1 MDEKKYYEA
10 IMDAYKRILLAYQR
24 HVGKDNM
31 MLILHETGVDI
42 IEEDDGRL
50 GGKLPPELLAMLQD
64 MRDAKGQP
72 CPKYP
77 IREVHDFSTQEGMNL
92 VFPHYNMHYVF
103 PDKPEAPNR
112 NHKAAFRVRSYGNP
126 RAIEEVINA
135 NMVLD

>member
-1 MDEKKYYEA
+1 MDDEEYNEA
-10 IMDAYKRILLAYQR
+10 IMEAYKHVLLAYRR
-24 HVGKDNM
+24 HVGEDNM

-42 IEEDDGRL
+42 IEEDDGGL

-77 IREVHDFSTQEGMNL
+77 VGEVHDFSTQEGMNL

-103 PDKPEAPNR
+103 PHKPEDPKR
-112 NHKAAFRVRSYGNP
+112 NHKAVFRVRSYGNP
-126 RAIEEVINA
+126 RAIAEVINA
-135 NMVLD
+135 NMIPD